1 MEIYVFIGILQ
12 LYPYTFTPLGYMSCE
27 GQTLSISQYQTLY
40 ALIGSTY
47 GGDGRTTFALP
58 NLKGA
63 EPLPQMKYYIA
74 KTVSGEFSAIVE
86 RVIES
91 LKAEGFGVLTDIDVK
106 ATMKKKLDIDFRDY
120 RILGACN
127 PPLAHQ
133 ALTADDKI
141 GTMLPCNVIV
151 QDLGGG
157 KIEVA
162 AINPAV
168 SMEHVGNPTLN
179 TLAET
184 VTSKLKRVIAT
195 I

>member
-1 MEIYVFIGILQ
+1 
-12 LYPYTFTPLGYMSCE
+12 
-27 GQTLSISQYQTLY
+27 
-40 ALIGSTY
+40 
-47 GGDGRTTFALP
+47 
-58 NLKGA
+58 
-63 EPLPQMKYYIA
+63 MKYYIA
-74 KTVSGEFSAIVE
+74 KTMSGSFSAVVE

-106 ATMKKKLDIDFRDY
+106 ETMKKKLDLDFRDY

-157 KIEVA
+157 QIEIA
-162 AINPAV
+162 AIDPAI
-168 SMEHVGNPTLN
+168 SMAQVGNATLQ
-179 TLAET
+179 TIADS
-184 VTSKLKRVIAT
+184 VTGKLQRVIAA

>member
-1 MEIYVFIGILQ
+1 
-12 LYPYTFTPLGYMSCE
+12 
-27 GQTLSISQYQTLY
+27 
-40 ALIGSTY
+40 
-47 GGDGRTTFALP
+47 
-58 NLKGA
+58 
-63 EPLPQMKYYIA
+63 MKYYIA
-74 KTVSGEFSAIVE
+74 KTVSGDFAAIVE

-91 LKAEGFGVLTDIDVK
+91 LKAEGFGVLTEIDVK

-133 ALTADDKI
+133 ALIADDKI

-157 KIEVA
+157 QIEVA
-162 AINPAV
+162 AINPSI
-168 SMEHVGNPTLN
+168 SMEQVGNPTLK
-179 TLAET
+179 TIAES
-184 VTSKLKRVIAT
+184 VTGKLGRVIAA